1 MPANKVPIEKEP
13 VSFRLSA
20 DVLVLVDSLVG
31 TIHGSSRTDVVRSLA
46 LDRLKEIFPTGR
58 LPKDR

>member
-1 MPANKVPIEKEP
+1 MPTTKVPVEKEP

-20 DVLVLVDSLVG
+20 DVLALVDSLIG
-31 TIHGSSRTDVVRSLA
+31 TIYGSTRTDVVRSLA

-58 LPKDR
+58 LPGS